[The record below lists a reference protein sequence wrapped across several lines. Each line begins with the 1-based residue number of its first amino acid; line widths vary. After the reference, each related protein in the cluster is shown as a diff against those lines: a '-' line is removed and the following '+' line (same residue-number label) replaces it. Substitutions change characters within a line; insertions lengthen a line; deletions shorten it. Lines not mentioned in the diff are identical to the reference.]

1 MHQVRRKL
9 FETMVEAELVHTD
22 LFRDLPSRSVRE
34 FVCLLELR
42 EMLAGE
48 VLFDLGNPADC
59 VYWVLQV
66 RWPL

>member
-9 FETMVEAELVHTD
+9 FETMVEAGLVHTD
-22 LFRDLPSRSVRE
+22 LFRGLPGRAVRE
-34 FVCLLELR
+34 FACLLELR
-42 EMLAGE
+42 EMHASE

-66 RWPL
+66 RSPR